1 MFLHTSVHL
10 QKALADERQ
19 AVVAPCVEDKESLL
33 ANFPRLQTED
43 PNRQRI
49 KSWSDHRPSQSVQD
63 STTQPAFH
71 HPKIPVPVLT
81 FVEFKNEKSRHCC
94 SIGLTTKITLRRVH
108 AWRCCLWYLFV
119 KGFVLKVLY
128 PCLQFLTSCNL
139 NPRNMS
145 VKIWY
150 IIISVQVDSYLK
162 AGATDG

>member
-94 SIGLTTKITLRRVH
+94 SIGLTTKITLRRFMPEGAASGTFLWKAVF
-108 AWRCCLWYLFV
+108 WRFCILVFNFLRHVTWILQICL
-119 KGFVLKVLY
+119 
-128 PCLQFLTSCNL
+128 
-139 NPRNMS
+139 
-145 VKIWY
+145 
-150 IIISVQVDSYLK
+150 
-162 AGATDG
+162 